1 MKLLFESWR
10 GYLKENLSDK
20 PIVFTAS
27 GKGVFLPSDHP
38 KHEEGKIPKGIIK
51 IPNEEEKNLLKA
63 NGLQIKKGTV
73 LTTYTGG
80 GGGFE
85 EPLERDPE
93 DVLKD
98 VKNRYVT
105 IEKAK
110 EDYKVSITANLEID
124 ENATTKLRNN

>member
-1 MKLLFESWR
+1 MNMSSIREKSKIFLWVCLIGFI
-10 GYLKENLSDK
+10 LSL
-20 PIVFTAS
+20 VGVMGS
-27 GKGVFLPSDHP
+27 G
-38 KHEEGKIPKGIIK
+38 
-51 IPNEEEKNLLKA
+51 
-63 NGLQIKKGTV
+63 
-73 LTTYTGG
+73 TGG